1 MRNQNNSLLLS
12 ISRMKWKVR
21 SVWSFQQA
29 LTSLFILTIP
39 FLVAGCQTHDGVP
52 ENMYFEAPPPSTA
65 KVSHYKIEPHDQL
78 DIKLFYSP
86 ELNETV
92 TVRPDGKIS
101 LQLIGDTEAAGNTP
115 QELQQKLEKSYSRHL
130 KAPEVAVLLRS
141 FTNQQVFVD
150 GEVNTPGMVELLPG
164 LSAWQAIIR
173 AGGFKETATREDVLV
188 IRMDSHNKPSTYLV
202 DLGSENL
209 DQKNSQMGLQPH
221 DVVFV
226 PKTAIAEAN
235 KFTNQ
240 YIEKLLMFKGW
251 YFNLNPIGPL
261 VSTNN
266 NNN

>member
-1 MRNQNNSLLLS
+1 MPAQKKPPLFPIPSTGWMRNLRHSLH
-12 ISRMKWKVR
+12 
-21 SVWSFQQA
+21 QA
-29 LTSLFILTIP
+29 LATLFVLTLP
-39 FLVAGCQTHDGVP
+39 FLITGCQTHDGVP

-65 KVSHYKIEPHDQL
+65 KISHYKIEPHDQL
-78 DIKLFYSP
+78 DIKFFYSP
-86 ELNETV
+86 ELNEAV

-115 QELQQKLEKSYSRHL
+115 QELQRKLEESYSRHL
-130 KAPEVAVLLRS
+130 KAPEVAVILRS

-173 AGGFKETATREDVLV
+173 AGGFKDTATREDVLV
-188 IRMDSHNKPSTYLV
+188 IRMDSHHKPSTYLV

-226 PKTAIAEAN
+226 PKTAIAEAD

-266 NNN
+266 N